1 MFKHIIGQALIQ
13 LTVLIVLL
21 FCATNMIYETNPVMI
36 NYGYQFARCF
46 NYDLIPHSPIIYYQ
60 EPLKNKNMFLIT
72 GFESLFA
79 NSDSNTFTNL
89 PGCIGAFQ
97 GNDNLK
103 TAYHFFLSVN
113 LINCR
118 IYFPQLISL

>member
-1 MFKHIIGQALIQ
+1 MFKHIIGQALLQ
-13 LTVLIVLL
+13 LTVLLVLL
-21 FCATNMIYETNPVMI
+21 FCASYMIYETNPMMI

-46 NYDLIPHSPIIYYQ
+46 NYDLIPHSPIINYQ
-60 EPLKNKNMFLIT
+60 EPLSNKNMFLIS

-89 PGCIGAFQ
+89 PGCNDTFK

-103 TAYHFFLSVN
+103 NAYHFFLSVS
-113 LINCR
+113 LINFR
-118 IYFPQLISL
+118 IYSLQPISL